1 MKHMILAA
9 AAAVCL
15 TAAAH
20 AAEPRVYERPD
31 PAPDPAAQLAE
42 MLTIYDEICLRTFPD
57 DAAVARALDARGATP
72 MSEAEVRSILH
83 EDPGRGWRIAGR
95 TGLFRLTVEAPPYHA
110 CGVRTN
116 TVAGFP
122 SMQPY
127 QDLIARYGKGRTF
140 NKIGPISREVEG
152 AQSGGAG
159 DTAMKGSLAEGL
171 LVFTVQPLPANR
183 AMAGDAIQVRFVHQL
198 VDPREAH

>member
-1 MKHMILAA
+1 MILAA

-15 TAAAH
+15 AGAAH
-20 AAEPRVYERPD
+20 AAEPRAYERPD

-42 MLTIYDEICLRTFPD
+42 MLTIYDEICLQTFPD
-57 DAAVARALDARGATP
+57 DAAVAHALEARGATA
-72 MSEAEVRSILH
+72 MSNAEVKSILH
-83 EDPGRGWRIAGR
+83 DDPGRGWRIAGR
-95 TGLFRLTVEAPPYHA
+95 TALFRLTVEAPPYHA

-127 QDLIARYGKGRTF
+127 QDLIARYEKGRTF
-140 NKIGPISREVEG
+140 NKVGPLNREVEG
-152 AQSGGAG
+152 AQSVGAG
-159 DTAMKGSLAEGL
+159 DMAMKGSLAEGL
-171 LVFTVQPLPANR
+171 LVFTAQPLPANR
-183 AMAGDAIQVRFVHQL
+183 AASGDAIQVRFVHQL